1 MPKYLWQVSYSPEG
15 AKGLLREGG
24 SGRRQQAQ
32 DLLRAVDGK
41 LEAFYFAFGE
51 TDCYII
57 ADVPDHA
64 TAAAISLTVSS
75 AGVAKTKTTVLMT
88 PEEVDAAGKKS
99 IHYRPPGK

>member
-1 MPKYLWQVSYSPEG
+1 MPKYLWQISYSPEG

-24 SGRRQQAQ
+24 SGRRKQAQ
-32 DLLRAVDGK
+32 DLVRSVDGK
-41 LEAFYFAFGE
+41 IEAFYFAFGE
-51 TDCYII
+51 DDCFVI

-75 AGVAKTKTTVLMT
+75 TGAARVKTTVLMT

-99 IHYRPPGK
+99 VSYRPPGK